1 MRPAVEQVELGA
13 TSAEP
18 GGTPPGT
25 VQHPGR
31 RSEPPAE
38 HRRHLTRQP
47 RHRRTAL
54 GGQELQGQLRS
65 GPPVNEETLPHPLA
79 ATVALV
85 DAEVREDLSSPMD
98 PPGR

>member
-1 MRPAVEQVELGA
+1 MRLAVEQVEPEA
-13 TSAEP
+13 TRAES

-25 VQHPGR
+25 VQHQGH

-38 HRRHLTRQP
+38 HRHHLTRQH
-47 RHRRTAL
+47 RHRRTAP
-54 GGQELQGQLRS
+54 GDQDLQDHHRS

-79 ATVALV
+79 AAVVLRDVA
-85 DAEVREDLSSPMD
+85 VRENVNSPMD

>member
-1 MRPAVEQVELGA
+1 MRPAVEQVEPEA
-13 TSAEP
+13 TRAES

-25 VQHPGR
+25 VQHQGH

-38 HRRHLTRQP
+38 HRSHLTRQH
-47 RHRRTAL
+47 RHRRTAH
-54 GGQELQGQLRS
+54 GDQEKQDHHRS

-79 ATVALV
+79 AAVALRDV
-85 DAEVREDLSSPMD
+85 AVRETVSSPMG